1 MTVLAQLRE
10 KRNSHVTEMRN
21 LLDNNKESWNS
32 EHQKRY
38 DEHDQHVQNLDLQI
52 KNFQRQMD
60 LDAESKFGLQ
70 DGVPAAAA
78 AALANGAR
86 PSNAKGRQVFDK
98 WMRRGENALT
108 EDDWAIVRN
117 TMSTTTGSEGGFTV
131 QTEVAATI
139 LEAMKDYSALRAS
152 GLPEI
157 IRSTGGNP
165 MQFPTSDGTAEE
177 GEIIAQNQ
185 PATDLDISFGTLSL
199 DVYKFSSKVV
209 TVPIELLQDSNANIE
224 AFVVQR
230 LAQRLGRITER
241 MFTTGT
247 GTNQPR
253 GVIPASLVG
262 VAAAT
267 GNTTSITYDH
277 LVDLE
282 HSINRAYRTTDC
294 AFMMN
299 DNTLKFVRKIKDT
312 QNRPIFVPGYETGVP
327 GGAPDSL
334 LGRRL
339 VINEMMADLGAN
351 AKPVAFGNFSYYKIR
366 DVMDMTLF
374 RFNDSPYTKKGQVGF
389 LAWARHGGNLID
401 VGGAVKVYQNSAT

>member
-1 MTVLAQLRE
+1 
-10 KRNSHVTEMRN
+10 
-21 LLDNNKESWNS
+21 
-32 EHQKRY
+32 
-38 DEHDQHVQNLDLQI
+38 
-52 KNFQRQMD
+52 
-60 LDAESKFGLQ
+60 
-70 DGVPAAAA
+70 
-78 AALANGAR
+78 
-86 PSNAKGRQVFDK
+86 
-98 WMRRGENALT
+98 
-108 EDDWAIVRN
+108 
-117 TMSTTTGSEGGFTV
+117 V
-131 QTEVAATI
+131 QTEVAASI

-157 IRSTGGNP
+157 IRSTMGNP

-185 PATDLDISFGTLSL
+185 TATDLDISFGTLSL
-199 DVYKFSSKVV
+199 DVFKFSSKVV

-253 GVIPASLVG
+253 GVITAASVG

-267 GNTTSITYDH
+267 GNTTAITYDH

-282 HSINRAYRTTDC
+282 HSINRAYRTPDC

-299 DNTLKFVRKIKDT
+299 DNTLKFVRKIKDG
-312 QNRPIFVPGYETGVP
+312 QQRPIFVPGYETGVP
-327 GGAPDSL
+327 GGAPDTL

-366 DVMDMTLF
+366 DVMDMTLS
-374 RFNDSPYTKKGQVGF
+374 RYTDSAYNKKGQVGF
-389 LAWARHGGNLID
+389 LAWSRHGGNLID